1 MIRFCHLPMVHFV
14 CMRTLIFLENK
25 QTNNTF
31 SRLSCGKKLLKSWQL
46 QLHVL
51 PGQDHTC
58 PRSHLPQHDLPQHPP
73 SLSGCHVP
81 PQHPTHLPNAAGS
94 TNTEKHSTARR
105 SSHFTPYWVR
115 IQSKYRPYWHC
126 QILLLQRLC
135 CCRGCKDKI
144 ISRIHTSK
152 EEGWK
157 KVSFI
162 GTAVT
167 VLPNIKDQK
176 YVVVY
181 C

>member
-1 MIRFCHLPMVHFV
+1 MFYDSFLSPSNGTFCLH
-14 CMRTLIFLENK
+14 ENTDLLRK
-25 QTNNTF
+25 QTNKQHLFQTF
-31 SRLSCGKKLLKSWQL
+31 LWKETLKVVAAAAPCAPW
-46 QLHVL
+46 
-51 PGQDHTC
+51 

-94 TNTEKHSTARR
+94 TNIEKHSAARR

-115 IQSKYRPYWHC
+115 MQSKYRPYWHC

>member
-1 MIRFCHLPMVHFV
+1 MIRFCHLPMVRFV

-81 PQHPTHLPNAAGS
+81 PPTSHSPAKCCWQHQHREAQRSETELSFHTLLS
-94 TNTEKHSTARR
+94 ENTIKVQALLTLSN
-105 SSHFTPYWVR
+105 SSLTETM
-115 IQSKYRPYWHC
+115 
-126 QILLLQRLC
+126 LLQRL
-135 CCRGCKDKI
+135 
-144 ISRIHTSK
+144 
-152 EEGWK
+152 
-157 KVSFI
+157 
-162 GTAVT
+162 
-167 VLPNIKDQK
+167 
-176 YVVVY
+176 
-181 C
+181 